1 MRFAPIKKVKVSAQ
15 VAGSIRDAIV
25 GGDYQ
30 PGDTL
35 PPERDLA
42 DQLGV
47 NRSSIR
53 EAMLR
58 LEAWGLV
65 EIKHGAGARVAN
77 FLSTAGLQLLPFL
90 LAPGGQLDPKWL
102 IDLLELR
109 VLLLGWTA
117 SQATL
122 RADPEAILELE
133 QILEEIEAADAVS
146 KVQELDFDF
155 FEKLV
160 ELTDNRVLSLVSNAI
175 KKVYLQH
182 RELFSAMYLNGLDTS
197 FHQQTLK
204 AIRKKDATKAGKAM
218 SNYGRSA
225 FERIAT

>member
-146 KVQELDFDF
+146 KVQELDF
-155 FEKLV
+155 
-160 ELTDNRVLSLVSNAI
+160 ELIHPHCCLHLRT
-175 KKVYLQH
+175 
-182 RELFSAMYLNGLDTS
+182 
-197 FHQQTLK
+197 
-204 AIRKKDATKAGKAM
+204 
-218 SNYGRSA
+218 
-225 FERIAT
+225 